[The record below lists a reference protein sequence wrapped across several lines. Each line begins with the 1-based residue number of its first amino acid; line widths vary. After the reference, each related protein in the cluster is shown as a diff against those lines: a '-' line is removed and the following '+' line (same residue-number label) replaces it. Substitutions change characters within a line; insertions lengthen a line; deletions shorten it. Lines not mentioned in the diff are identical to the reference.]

1 MKRKTAII
9 IGAGP
14 AGLTAAYELLQKTDI
29 RPVILEQ
36 TDHIGGISSTFNHH
50 GNRMDMGGH
59 RFFSKSDRVMKWW
72 QEILPLQGF
81 PSQDDILLGRD
92 KPLSKAE
99 GAPDPERSD
108 KVMLLRD
115 RFSRIYYLR
124 KFFDYPVKINATTL
138 NNLGV
143 IRIFRSGL
151 SYLKAR
157 AFPIRN
163 EKSLEDFMINRF
175 GRDLYNT
182 FFRDYTEKVW
192 GVPPTQIQP
201 DWGAQRIKGISI
213 SKIIAQALRSA
224 FRGKE
229 RSLSQKETETS
240 LIEQFIY
247 PKFGPGQLWEEV
259 ADRITAKGGDI
270 RLHSKVSAMEYGEN
284 RITAVEATDTET
296 GAKTTIPAD
305 YFFSSMPVRE
315 LIRAAGDAAARNVRE
330 VAEGLVYRDFMTVG
344 LLVKKLAIRNTSKIR
359 TVAGIVPD
367 LWIYIQE
374 ADVRFGR
381 LQIFNNWSPYMV
393 RDLEH
398 TVWLGLE
405 YFCNEGDDL
414 WTMEDGAFMEM
425 AAGELAK
432 IGIISPDDVLD
443 SCLVRVPKAYPAY
456 FGTYKRF
463 DEIRRFTDRHEN
475 LFLIGR
481 NGQHRYNNMDH
492 SMLTAMTA
500 VDNIIAGITTKDN
513 IWDVNTD
520 EAYHEKQS

>member
-29 RPVILEQ
+29 RPVLLEQ
-36 TDHIGGISSTFNHH
+36 TGHIGGISRTFNHH

-81 PSQDDILLGRD
+81 PSKDDILLSRH
-92 KPLSKAE
+92 KPLSKAP

-124 KFFDYPVKINATTL
+124 KFFDYPVKLNVTTL

-143 IRIFRSGL
+143 NRIARAAF

-163 EKSLEDFMINRF
+163 ERSLEDFMINRF
-175 GRDLYNT
+175 GRELYNT

-192 GVPPTQIQP
+192 GVPPTKIQP

-213 SKIIAQALRSA
+213 SKVLTQALRA
-224 FRGKE
+224 ALRGGKS
-229 RSLSQKETETS
+229 SLAQQETETS

-259 ADRITAKGGDI
+259 ADGITAKGGEI
-270 RLHSKVSAMEYGEN
+270 HFHSKVSSLEYGKN
-284 RITAVEATDTET
+284 MIMAVEATDTKT
-296 GAKTTIPAD
+296 GAKTRRPGD
-305 YFFSSMPVRE
+305 YCFSSMPVGE
-315 LIRAAGDAAARNVRE
+315 LISISGGAADENVRA
-330 VAEGLVYRDFMTVG
+330 VADGLVYRDFMTVG
-344 LLVKKLAIRNTSKIR
+344 LLVKKLAIGNTSKIR

-374 ADVRFGR
+374 GDVRFGR
-381 LQIFNNWSPYMV
+381 LQVFNNWSPYMV
-393 RDLEH
+393 KDLEH

-405 YFCNEGDDL
+405 YFCNEGDEL
-414 WTMEDGAFMEM
+414 WTMNDNGFMEM

-432 IGIISPDDVLD
+432 IGIITRDDVLD
-443 SCLVRVPKAYPAY
+443 ACLVRVPKAYPAY

-463 DEIRRFTDRHEN
+463 DEIRRFTDRYEN

-500 VDNIIAGITTKDN
+500 VDNIVAGITAKDN
-513 IWDVNTD
+513 IWDVNTEED
-520 EAYHEKQS
+520 YHEKQS

>member
-36 TDHIGGISSTFNHH
+36 TGHIGGISSTFNHH

-81 PSQDDILLGRD
+81 PSKDDIILGRD

-124 KFFDYPVKINATTL
+124 KFFDYPVKLNATTL
-138 NNLGV
+138 TNLGV
-143 IRIFRSGL
+143 NRIFRAGL

-157 AFPIRN
+157 VFPIRN

-175 GRDLYNT
+175 GRELYKT

-192 GVPPTQIQP
+192 GVPPSKIQP

-213 SKIIAQALRSA
+213 SRVLAQALRSA

-259 ADRITAKGGDI
+259 ASLITAKGGEI
-270 RLHSKVSAMEYGEN
+270 RLHSKVSALGFTEN
-284 RITAVEATDTET
+284 LITSVEATDTET
-296 GAKTTIPAD
+296 GAKTMMPAD
-305 YFFSSMPVRE
+305 YFFSSMPVSE
-315 LIRAAGDAAARNVRE
+315 LIGAAGNAAESNVRE
-330 VAEGLVYRDFMTVG
+330 VADGLVYRDFMTVG

-374 ADVRFGR
+374 GDVRFGR
-381 LQIFNNWSPYMV
+381 LQVFNNWSPYMV
-393 RDLEH
+393 SDLEH

-414 WTMEDGAFMEM
+414 WTMNDGAFMEM

-432 IGIISPDDVLD
+432 IGIISRNDVLD

-456 FGTYKRF
+456 FGTYERF
-463 DEIRRFTDRHEN
+463 DEIRRFTDRYEN

-500 VDNIIAGITTKDN
+500 VDNIIAGITAKDA
-513 IWDVNTD
+513 IWDVNTEED
-520 EAYHEKQS
+520 YHEKKS